1 MQYESKLQRAIA
13 DVRYSNF
20 SEYLDASPGPV
31 LDSCHEMEEMDFD
44 FTQENE
50 VFGNFNGFVTE
61 ERRKEWRKEVPILRR
76 WPCRRLEVAV

>member
-1 MQYESKLQRAIA
+1 MQYESKLQRAIG

-20 SEYLDASPGPV
+20 SEYLDASPAPV
-31 LDSCHEMEEMDFD
+31 LDNYHEMEEMDFD

-61 ERRKEWRKEVPILRR
+61 EEVEEGGSSI
-76 WPCRRLEVAV
+76 EEAAM

>member
-13 DVRYSNF
+13 GVRYSNF
-20 SEYLDASPGPV
+20 AEYLDASPAPV

-50 VFGNFNGFVTE
+50 VFGNCNGFATE
-61 ERRKEWRKEVPILRR
+61 EEEEEGGSSI
-76 WPCRRLEVAV
+76 EEAAM